1 MGRIKDAWDALRGK
15 AMPLMPLGQPFASY
29 QMMGG
34 TYVGIA
40 DNRKNYIIDGY
51 QVNDIIYTAVSLI
64 TDKVRIPQW
73 AAYKV
78 VDEAAFKS
86 YEGLM
91 RKKDITTQDYKKAI
105 KFRKKALEPI
115 YVDRL
120 SELLKYP
127 NEYETFQDLVAN
139 SSGWKL
145 ITGGRTVWAEML
157 EMGANQGKPF
167 QLHNLPYQEISIIA
181 TTNKFPIIEQGYVM
195 TNLSDAYFPKVQVL
209 HDKYQNYDWDVNG
222 SHLYGM
228 SPLRSALRR
237 LSRSNSAIKASAAML
252 ENQGVKGVLYMDDP
266 RVLSSGVSG
275 MDTKQQVEAVK
286 SKLVGKGEWVGSD
299 NWGRIGVSGYK
310 LGWQS
315 VGLSPV
321 DLSIIESEKWD
332 LKRFGAVYGVPS
344 QLMGD
349 SESSTYNNVREAE
362 KALTAR
368 CAIPQLVSFRDQFNR
383 KLQTEW
389 GFKGQNVYVDFDQ
402 TVFTELQEDVKEKST
417 WVNQLRTLSPNE
429 QRMHLGL
436 ERIDNPIFDE
446 PWITPQDGMPLS
458 EYSMPDLP
466 QDVSG
471 ELMKAFKAEGKISFD
486 YDGVLSTDKGKAK
499 AADKI
504 AEGYTVYII
513 SARDS
518 KDGMLATAKELGI
531 PASRV
536 YATGSNKA
544 KVEKIKSLGITK
556 HYDNNPDVISA
567 VNDQTNA
574 EGDLLD

>member
-15 AMPLMPLGQPFASY
+15 AMPMMPLGQPFASY

-64 TDKVRIPQW
+64 TDKVRLPEW
-73 AAYKV
+73 AAYKI

-91 RKKDITTQDYKKAI
+91 RKKDLTTQDYKKAI
-105 KFRKKALEPI
+105 RFRKKALEPI

-127 NEYETFQDLVAN
+127 NEYESFQDLVAN

-195 TNLSDAYFPKVQVL
+195 TNLADAYFPKAQVL

-222 SHLYGM
+222 AHLYGM

-266 RVLSSGVSG
+266 RVLNSGVSG

-286 SKLVGKGEWVGSD
+286 SKLVGRGEWVGSD

-349 SESSTYNNVREAE
+349 SDSSTYNNVREAE

-368 CAIPQLVSFRDQFNR
+368 CAIPQLVSFRNHFNR
-383 KLQTEW
+383 KLQTDW
-389 GFKGQNVYVDFDQ
+389 GFKGQNVYVDFDH
-402 TVFTELQEDVKEKST
+402 TIFTELQEDVKEKST
-417 WVNQLRTLSPNE
+417 WVNSLKTLSPNE

-436 ERIDNPIFDE
+436 ERIDNPMFDE

-458 EYSMPDLP
+458 EYEAPQVDMVDTMPKYFK
-466 QDVSG
+466 SEG
-471 ELMKAFKAEGKISFD
+471 EKVSFD
-486 YDGVLSTDKGKAK
+486 YDGVLSTAKGKEK
-499 AADKI
+499 AAEEI
-504 AEGYTVYII
+504 AEGSIVYII

-518 KDGMLATAKELGI
+518 KDGMMATAKELGI

-536 YATGSNKA
+536 FATGSNKA
-544 KVEKIKSLGITK
+544 KVEKIKSLGIYK

-567 VNDQTNA
+567 VNEETDA
-574 EGDLLD
+574 EGDMFD

>member
-1 MGRIKDAWDALRGK
+1 MGKLQDAWNVLRGK
-15 AMPLMPLGQPFASY
+15 ALPLMNVGQPFASY
-29 QMMGG
+29 TMMGG

-40 DNRKNYIIDGY
+40 DNRKNYITDGY
-51 QVNDIIYTAVSLI
+51 QVNDIIYTAVTLI
-64 TDKVRIPQW
+64 TDKVKLPEW

-86 YEGLM
+86 YQGLM
-91 RKKDITTQDYKKAI
+91 RKKDISTQDFKKAVQY
-105 KFRKKALEPI
+105 RKKALEPI

-127 NEYETFQDLVAN
+127 NDYETFQDLVAN

-145 ITGGRTVWAEML
+145 ITGGRTVWAQTL
-157 EMGANQGKPF
+157 DLGANAGKPF

-181 TTNKFPIIEQGYVM
+181 TTNQFPIVEEAFVM
-195 TNLSDAYFPKVQVL
+195 TNLADAYFPKSQVL
-209 HDKYQNYDWDVNG
+209 HDKYQNYDWDING
-222 SHLYGM
+222 AHLYGM
-228 SPLRSALRR
+228 SPLKSALRR

-266 RVLSSGVSG
+266 RVLSAGVDA
-275 MDTKQQVEAVK
+275 MDTRKQVEAVK
-286 SKLVGKGEWVGSD
+286 QKLVGKGEWVGSD

-349 SESSTYNNVREAE
+349 SEASTYNNVREAE

-368 CAIPQLVSFRDQFNR
+368 CAIPQLVSFRNHFNR
-383 KLQTEW
+383 KLQTDW
-389 GFKGQNVYVDFDQ
+389 GFKGQNVYVDFDH

-417 WVNQLRTLSPNE
+417 WINQLRALSPNE

-436 ERIDNPIFDE
+436 ERIDNPLFDE
-446 PWITPQDGMPLS
+446 PWITTQDGMPLS
-458 EYSMPDLP
+458 EYDVQEVEDESPDSEEM
-466 QDVSG
+466 D
-471 ELMKAFKAEGKISFD
+471 EEID
-486 YDGVLSTDKGKAK
+486 D
-499 AADKI
+499 
-504 AEGYTVYII
+504 
-513 SARDS
+513 
-518 KDGMLATAKELGI
+518 
-531 PASRV
+531 
-536 YATGSNKA
+536 
-544 KVEKIKSLGITK
+544 
-556 HYDNNPDVISA
+556 
-567 VNDQTNA
+567 
-574 EGDLLD
+574 